1 MVYFGLFLSVWLGS
15 GLLNLPLTP
24 YLDVE
29 GSFYPNYT
37 GECVYGNPALVFTNA
52 VDSLD
57 VDSLLEIYNGVLV
70 LDSLS
75 FVGII
80 TQKLEEHAGQF

>member
-1 MVYFGLFLSVWLGS
+1 MVYFGLFLCGWLGS
-15 GLLNLPLTP
+15 GLLNLALSPF
-24 YLDVE
+24 LDAE
-29 GSFYPNYT
+29 GSFYPYFT
-37 GECVYGNPALVFTNA
+37 GTCVYGEPALVFTNA

-75 FVGII
+75 FVEII
-80 TQKLEEHAGQF
+80 TQKLEEHAGQL